1 MAVTSSPRALDERI
15 YGIVRRIPRGRVA
28 AYGWIAELAGLPR
41 GARRVGRAL
50 KALPASHRVPWYRV
64 VTASGRIAFPPGS
77 AAARRQQARL
87 IAEGVEFR
95 RGRIEL
101 GRFGWRRTLDEQLW
115 GPA

>member
-50 KALPASHRVPWYRV
+50 KALPAK
-64 VTASGRIAFPPGS
+64 
-77 AAARRQQARL
+77 
-87 IAEGVEFR
+87 
-95 RGRIEL
+95 
-101 GRFGWRRTLDEQLW
+101 
-115 GPA
+115 